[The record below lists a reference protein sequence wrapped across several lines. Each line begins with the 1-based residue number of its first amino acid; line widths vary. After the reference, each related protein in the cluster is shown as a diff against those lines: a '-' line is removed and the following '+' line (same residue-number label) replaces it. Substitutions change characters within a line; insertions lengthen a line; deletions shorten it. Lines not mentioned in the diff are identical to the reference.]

1 MKKYRI
7 YVFLILAILVLSSQI
22 ALAEKMDWAF
32 IQAVGGISVGEP
44 LRTEDGFYLP
54 IDCDVSGLKQ
64 VTVKPT
70 TINSA
75 LICSK
80 IYVSIKDKN
89 IYITIST
96 GLPGGRDNSQCSAVR
111 IGYPESGDYTVFYK
125 DPKGPTYEISK
136 TKIVR

>member
-7 YVFLILAILVLSSQI
+7 YILSILFIIGFSSQI
-22 ALAEKMDWAF
+22 ALAEKMDWTF
-32 IQAVGGISVGEP
+32 IQSIGGISVGVP

-75 LICSK
+75 LVCSK
-80 IYVSIKDKN
+80 VYVSIKGNN

-96 GLPGGRDNSQCSAVR
+96 GLPGGRENSQCSAVK
-111 IGYPESGDYTVFYK
+111 IGYPESGDYAVFYK
-125 DPKGPTYEISK
+125 DPKGPTYEIGK
-136 TKIVR
+136 IKIVR